1 MLNKDVSGC
10 SLGWRVGTV
19 CHVLLEN
26 ADIDDCGSIT
36 SRDDRDTDYPEAG
49 DTHCQRSKFFHR
61 RIQEFY
67 NTILKNV
74 LQEYI
79 DNDRLPNAY
88 YVDIFDV
95 RFESEHGN
103 NGDCFHPSTVGHKF
117 MADEQSYRSHW
128 SAGDP
133 YCS

>member
-1 MLNKDVSGC
+1 MMLQKQINILVVDDEDSI
-10 SLGWRVGTV
+10 RTV
-19 CHVLLEN
+19 
-26 ADIDDCGSIT
+26 
-36 SRDDRDTDYPEAG
+36 
-49 DTHCQRSKFFHR
+49 
-61 RIQEFY
+61 
-67 NTILKNV
+67 LKNV

-128 SAGDP
+128 STGDP